1 MIYEIKAELLEK
13 QIEKLKELNHI
24 LSEMASYASCITNPH
39 MLTLREERKKL
50 ESELAALDQEQKPEQ
65 PVTKELTDEKDVRK
79 FICSKIDEK
88 YEKRKGTWKWNHA
101 SDPEWYKPDMSE
113 VARWMEEY
121 ATQHKETES
130 TEGIDKE
137 WIFEI
142 IDKTNQF
149 AKQLIKDHFNR
160 HETAS
165 QNQKQ
170 K

>member
-1 MIYEIKAELLEK
+1 MIRLVDEIL
-13 QIEKLKELNHI
+13 
-24 LSEMASYASCITNPH
+24 
-39 MLTLREERKKL
+39 
-50 ESELAALDQEQKPEQ
+50 Q